1 MLAALLR
8 WLLILGALY
17 VIVSR
22 CVCGEEDVPG
32 RGAGPHPT
40 PTERAGRAAER
51 ERGNAFRERARVR
64 LSPLPTLTLPRSS
77 LFHFS
82 LLGLAIT
89 ALCRTRKFSLAVQSL
104 GLLSASGV
112 RLELAKV

>member
-1 MLAALLR
+1 M
-8 WLLILGALY
+8 
-17 VIVSR
+17 
-22 CVCGEEDVPG
+22 
-32 RGAGPHPT
+32 
-40 PTERAGRAAER
+40 
-51 ERGNAFRERARVR
+51 
-64 LSPLPTLTLPRSS
+64 TLPRSS